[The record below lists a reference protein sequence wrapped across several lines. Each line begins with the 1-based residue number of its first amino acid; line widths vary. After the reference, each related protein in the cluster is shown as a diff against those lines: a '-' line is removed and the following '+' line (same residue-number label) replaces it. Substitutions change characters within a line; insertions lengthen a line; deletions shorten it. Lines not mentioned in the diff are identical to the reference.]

1 MVDTELLKS
10 LSRLV
15 NSTLNVG
22 ITVLSYS
29 KIYYYSLFFTIL
41 LTVLA
46 WWLNARWVG
55 DWGVNGA
62 AMATLVAYMVHY
74 TLLLALIRWK
84 IGTLPLSS
92 KQLLVVLVVGV
103 LFGLDWLWS
112 KSLTPWFVNQFD
124 KQAIGLVVDSLL
136 KSMVFLVVGL
146 LSIYKLK
153 ISQSVNS
160 LIDKGLIRMHLKR

>member
-1 MVDTELLKS
+1 MLKS

-46 WWLNARWVG
+46 WWLNAIWVG

-62 AMATLVAYMVHY
+62 AMATLVAYTVHY
-74 TLLLALIRWK
+74 VLLLALIHWK
-84 IGTLPLSS
+84 IGTLPLST
-92 KQLLVVLVVGV
+92 KQLLVLLVVGV

-112 KSLTPWFVNQFD
+112 ATLTQWFARLFGKPVF
-124 KQAIGLVVDSLL
+124 GLILDSAL
-136 KSMVFLVVGL
+136 KSILFLVIALV
-146 LSIYKLK
+146 SVYKLK
-153 ISQSVNS
+153 ISQSVNNV
-160 LIDKGLIRMHLKR
+160 LDKGMHRILLKR